1 MTSDVAIPVNGV
13 LRGVRVIDLTQNVAG
28 PYCTQILG
36 DMGAEVIKIE
46 RPVVGDDTRAWMPTA
61 CGEQSATFLALNRN
75 KKSLSVDLDQAQ
87 GREIVKQLVRD
98 SDVIVHSLK
107 PGSAEAR
114 GLGYEDLRAINPK
127 LVYCAI
133 SAFGQQGP
141 MRGLPGYDPLMQAFT
156 GIMSVTGSEG
166 DAPARVSVSLID
178 MGTGMWAAMGIL
190 AALREVERSGA
201 GTTVEASLMETG
213 VGWMT
218 LFIAN
223 YRASGNLPKKMGT
236 AVAMT
241 APYELFEAADGAVFI
256 AAGNNRLFR
265 KVCEALVLSDLPADA
280 RFADNPQR
288 VAHRN
293 DLHRLIE
300 ARTRELTAQDIERRL
315 HAHGAPCSAMNNV
328 EQMLASE
335 QVNAAGIV
343 QALPM
348 APDDTHRVVGLP
360 FTIAG
365 LRRSQHAAPPAL
377 GQNTREMLVSIG
389 YGENDIDQ
397 LVEQGVVR

>member
-1 MTSDVAIPVNGV
+1 MTLDVATPVNGV

-75 KKSLSVDLDQAQ
+75 KKSLSVDLDQTR

-190 AALREVERSGA
+190 AALREVERSGV

-265 KVCEALVLSDLPADA
+265 KVCEALTLPDLPADA

-300 ARTRELTAQDIERRL
+300 ERTRELTTQDIERRL

-377 GQNTREMLVSIG
+377 GQHTREMLVSIG